1 MKHSIMAPVLSGL
14 RVTSLF
20 RAAER
25 WEIDAESSGPAEC
38 PRCKGQSATRHSRYT
53 RMLRDLPV
61 QGLPVV
67 IQLRSS
73 RWRCRNLA
81 CDQVIFTERLPQA
94 AGSYA
99 QRTSRLDGVVGLLA
113 HAVGGRPGERLAVQ
127 LGLPVSRHSLLRQ
140 LKQAARRRQD
150 DAPLRVVGIDE
161 WAWRRGTTFG
171 TILVDLERREV
182 VDVLPDRPP
191 VSTAAWLRLHPAVE
205 IVSRDRYGLYAEG
218 ARQGAPQARQVTDRF
233 HLVQNL
239 RERIEQ
245 QLSRLERPLR
255 HRPLQRGD
263 AKNSPQ
269 CAPRGNPQVAE
280 HEQLTRSARRG
291 SLETMFT
298 EVRALHAAHK
308 TAAQIVRELG
318 LSRKRVD
325 KWIRLETLP
334 ERNRMTPKPRSRG
347 FYQDHLARRRSDGC
361 TEGRRL
367 MVEIQALG
375 YSGSY
380 SRLADFLSRWRHRK
394 ALVRPIMVAA
404 AERPVMP
411 HDPAT
416 GGLIAPGIAAAL
428 CIQPRRLL
436 KARQAAKVAVLKDAL
451 PEFSVM
457 RRLAIGFRTLLRAG
471 TSDGLDR
478 WLRDAAASGVY
489 AMQRFARTLKQDID
503 AVRNAVT
510 ETWSNGQT
518 EGQIN
523 RLKTFKRAMYGKAGA
538 ELLRARMLPWSAIA
552 QHQT

>member
-1 MKHSIMAPVLSGL
+1 MTPVLSGL

-25 WEIDAESSGPAEC
+25 WEIDAESGGTAGC
-38 PRCKGQSATRHSRYT
+38 PRCGVQSAARHSRYT
-53 RMLRDLPV
+53 RVLRDLPV

-67 IQLRSS
+67 IRLRSS

-81 CDQVIFTERLPQA
+81 CELVIFTERMPQA
-94 AGSYA
+94 AASHA
-99 QRTSRLDGVVGLLA
+99 RRTSRLDGIVGLLA
-113 HAVGGRPGERLAVQ
+113 HAVGGRPAEKLAVQ
-127 LGLPVSRHSLLRQ
+127 LGFPISRHALLRQ
-140 LKQAARRRQD
+140 LKQATRRRQD
-150 DAPLRVVGIDE
+150 DTPLRVVGIDE

-171 TILVDLERREV
+171 TMLVDLERREV
-182 VDVLPDRPP
+182 VDVLPDRSSA
-191 VSTAAWLRLHPAVE
+191 STADWLRQHPAVE

-218 ARQGAPQARQVTDRF
+218 ARQGAPQARQVADRF
-233 HLVQNL
+233 HLVKNL

-255 HRPLQRGD
+255 HRPLQCDD
-263 AKNSPQ
+263 AGKAPQ
-269 CAPRGNPQVAE
+269 CSPRGNPQVAE
-280 HEQLTRSARRG
+280 HEHLIQSSQRQ
-291 SLETMFT
+291 SLETVFT
-298 EVRALHAAHK
+298 EVRALHAARK

-334 ERNRMTPKPRSRG
+334 DRNRMMPKPRSPG
-347 FYQDHLARRRSDGC
+347 FYRDHLAKRWADGC
-361 TEGRRL
+361 TDGRRL

-380 SRLADFLSRWRHRK
+380 SRLADFLSRWRRNGNT
-394 ALVRPIMVAA
+394 ARPVASA
-404 AERPVMP
+404 RPDGPVMP
-411 HDPAT
+411 RDPAT

-428 CIQPRRLL
+428 CMQPRSLL
-436 KARQAAKVAVLKDAL
+436 NARQAAKVDVLKDAL
-451 PEFSVM
+451 PEFAIM

-471 TSDGLDR
+471 TSNGLDR
-478 WLRDAAASGVY
+478 WLHDAAASGVY

-523 RLKTFKRAMYGKAGA
+523 RLKTLKRAMYGKAGA